1 MYNRFSWIGVT
12 FILESLYMYY
22 TDQSLYPLDTKV
34 FVTFTLVS
42 YFLWTEIGV
51 LLQLLPDKI
60 RIIFVSLLS
69 FLWVLNMATGYYI
82 YREFKEFFSSGLY
95 LFLKENPI
103 YFKSYVKQIIHNPIM
118 LLPIILFTILF
129 TWFLSKK
136 MSLPK
141 QKYYLITILIIFA
154 VINWKFNTGK
164 RSYQNDFIPMDI
176 HGLYT
181 LKLGMKNMVLKPLR
195 HIVDP
200 DTQVLKDSITGKEA
214 LQWNIVLVVFKSVS
228 REPLSFYGYDNDYT
242 PFMKHWIEREKDQFV
257 LMQDAMA
264 ISGATDVSMPT
275 MYTGVEPEEK
285 YSKLTAAP
293 FMWDYAKQKGYE
305 TCIATSQSQE
315 WKGFRHFVKDQ
326 NLDHYFY
333 PEKLNLPL
341 IHDVGADD
349 LTVLQHIK
357 DTLLQIKQPF
367 FFYYNTN
374 ATHGPYQNASP
385 YIKDFGDVQ
394 SRYGKALFITD
405 KIVETI
411 VSILKE
417 KGAYD
422 RTIFIFTADHGD
434 YAVKR
439 RQRLSSF
446 FKEALS
452 IPMMFRFPKA
462 WIAQHPE
469 AYKRIQQNAN
479 KRIINLDIAPTVYGA

>member
-293 FMWDYAKQKGYE
+293 FM
-305 TCIATSQSQE
+305 
-315 WKGFRHFVKDQ
+315 
-326 NLDHYFY
+326 
-333 PEKLNLPL
+333 
-341 IHDVGADD
+341 
-349 LTVLQHIK
+349 
-357 DTLLQIKQPF
+357 
-367 FFYYNTN
+367 
-374 ATHGPYQNASP
+374 
-385 YIKDFGDVQ
+385 
-394 SRYGKALFITD
+394 
-405 KIVETI
+405 
-411 VSILKE
+411 
-417 KGAYD
+417 
-422 RTIFIFTADHGD
+422 
-434 YAVKR
+434 
-439 RQRLSSF
+439 
-446 FKEALS
+446 
-452 IPMMFRFPKA
+452 
-462 WIAQHPE
+462 
-469 AYKRIQQNAN
+469 
-479 KRIINLDIAPTVYGA
+479 